1 MKRLKTLVVALF
13 ACIAMQAAN
22 EVAVTVVY
30 NGTTATVS
38 IPASLSSYVSCPSG
52 TSSHVRLVQAS
63 TVGDNTSGEIT
74 YILSGSSD
82 DGEFFMEGDYKATVR
97 LNGLTLTNPDSTAIH
112 LKDGKRMKVNLPE
125 GTTNTLTNGATDTES
140 KGCLHCKGHTE
151 FTGKGTLNIVSNF
164 AHAIYSKEYV
174 SIKNC
179 TINITKAKKD
189 GIHCQEYFLM
199 EKGTVNISDVEDDG
213 IQVELKGDSSTGEKK
228 NHEDEDTG
236 NFYMTGGTLSMNN
249 VGSKNIKAEGKI
261 SFSGGTQNFDKTNIK
276 EYATG
281 ISTIATD
288 GLTIEA
294 IYDLNGRQLT
304 NGATLP
310 KGVYIVRKGNKTSKV
325 FL

>member
-1 MKRLKTLVVALF
+1 
-13 ACIAMQAAN
+13 
-22 EVAVTVVY
+22 
-30 NGTTATVS
+30 
-38 IPASLSSYVSCPSG
+38 
-52 TSSHVRLVQAS
+52 VQAS
-63 TVGDNTSGEIT
+63 TVSDNTSGEIT

-82 DGEFFMEGDYKATVR
+82 DGEFYMEGEYKATVR

-112 LKDGKRMKVNLPE
+112 LKDGTRMKVNLPE
-125 GTTNTLTNGATDTES
+125 GTTNTLTNGATDTNS
-140 KGCLHCKGHTE
+140 KGCLHSKGHTE

-199 EKGTVNISDVEDDG
+199 EKGTVKISNVEDDG

-228 NHEDEDTG
+228 DHEDEDTG
-236 NFYMTGGTLSMNN
+236 NFYMTGGTMSMDN

-261 SFSGGTQNFDKTNIK
+261 SFSGGTQNFDKINIQ

-288 GLTIEA
+288 DLTIEA

-304 NGATLP
+304 NGTTLP
-310 KGVYIVRKGNKTSKV
+310 KGIYIVRKGNKTSKV
-325 FL
+325 FF